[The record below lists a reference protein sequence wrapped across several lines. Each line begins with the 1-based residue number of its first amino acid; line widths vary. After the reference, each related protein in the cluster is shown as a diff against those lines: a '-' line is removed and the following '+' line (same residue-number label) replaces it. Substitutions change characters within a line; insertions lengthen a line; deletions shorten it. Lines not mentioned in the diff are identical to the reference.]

1 MSTLYVSASAAPGG
15 VGTKD
20 QPFRTISEAAAV
32 AVAGDTVEVGDGTYR
47 EWVKPSNPG
56 LSDTRRITFR
66 AAEGC
71 RPVVKGSE
79 IIDTWEDQGKGVWK
93 VDVPNSFFGDFNP
106 YKEILFGDWLLT
118 PAPEGPHKHL
128 GEVYLN
134 GEAFFEVT
142 SLEDV
147 NRPMERE
154 NVYDD
159 WTGVAVDPESYA
171 HGGRVWYCEVDTDS
185 THIWANFG
193 SVDPNEE
200 LTEINVRRSVF
211 FPVEAHVDF
220 ITVAGF
226 EMAHAAT
233 PWAPPTGDQPGLIG
247 PKWAKGWIIENNLIH
262 DAKCSAV
269 SLGKD
274 ATTGDN
280 YHQKRWDKPGYQYQ
294 LESVYEA
301 YMLGWS
307 KERIGSHVVRN
318 NEIYNCG
325 QNGIVGHLG
334 CVFSRIENN
343 HIHHIATRRE
353 YFGHE
358 IGGIKLHAPID
369 TVIANNRI
377 HDCTLGIWLDWEIQ
391 GTRISR
397 NVLYRNNRDIFLE
410 VSHGPYVVD
419 FNVFGSKAAVENVAQ
434 GGAYIHNLLLGT
446 LRQEH
451 VRDRATPY
459 HLPHSTA
466 PKGYAVIEGGDDRYR
481 GNIFA
486 GDSVESAYNLDRIL
500 PDLEKSIV
508 GLGTDGFG
516 DFPATMD
523 EYTEARKAYGNADH
537 MAFLGALQPIELRD
551 NAYSGNAQP
560 LAREEGA
567 LSLPGAQFSIV
578 EEEDGVYLEAELP
591 ESFAAGEAQTCALHD
606 PYSPTRF
613 SYADFEDADGS
624 PVSFEVDVT
633 GEKVGDTPGRGPV
646 AALSAGHSRV
656 KVWG

>member
-1 MSTLYVSASAAPGG
+1 MTIFHVAATAAPGG
-15 VGTKD
+15 DGTK
-20 QPFRTISEAAAV
+20 QHPFTTITAAARV
-32 AVAGDTVEVGDGTYR
+32 AVAGDTVEVGEGTYR

-56 LSDTRRITFR
+56 ISESRRVTFR
-66 AAEGC
+66 AANGTK
-71 RPVVKGSE
+71 PVIKGSE
-79 IIDTWEDQGKGVWK
+79 IIDTWIEETDGVWR
-93 VDVPNSFFGDFNP
+93 VELPNEFFGDFNP
-106 YKEILFGDWLLT
+106 YSEILFGDWLLS

-147 NRPMERE
+147 KHPLERE
-154 NVYDD
+154 AVRDD
-159 WTGVAVDPESYA
+159 WTGVVVDPQTYA
-171 HGGRVWYCEVDTDS
+171 HHGRVWYCEVDAERTK
-185 THIWANFG
+185 IWANFG
-193 SVDPNEE
+193 SLNPNNET
-200 LTEINVRRSVF
+200 TEINVRRSVF
-211 FPVEAHVDF
+211 FPVEAHVDY
-220 ITVAGF
+220 ITVSGF

-247 PKWAKGWIIENNLIH
+247 PKWAKGWIIENNRIH
-262 DAKCSAV
+262 NAKCSAV

-294 LESVYEA
+294 LESVFEA

-307 KERIGSHVVRN
+307 KERIGSHTVRN
-318 NEIYNCG
+318 NEIYDCG

-343 HIHHIATRRE
+343 HIHHVATRRE

-369 TVIANNRI
+369 TVIAQNRI

-410 VSHGPYVVD
+410 VSHGPYIVD

-434 GGAYIHNLLLGT
+434 GGAYVHNLLLGT

-486 GDSVESAYNLDRIL
+486 GETVEEAYDRSLIL
-500 PDLEKSIV
+500 PDLDKSIL
-508 GLGTDGFG
+508 GLGTDGFA
-516 DFPATMD
+516 DFPATMA
-523 EYTEARKAYGNADH
+523 EYIEARKAYGNADH

-551 NAYSGNAQP
+551 NAYAGSAKFLP
-560 LAREEGA
+560 REDGA
-567 LSLPGAQFSIV
+567 LSLRDAKFSVV
-578 EEEDGVYLEAELP
+578 EEGDCVYLETSLP
-591 ESFAAGEAQTCALHD
+591 TSFDDDAQSSALHD
-606 PYSPTRF
+606 SYPPTRF
-613 SYADFEDADGS
+613 SYAEFEDADGS
-624 PVSFEVDVT
+624 PVSFLVDIT
-633 GEKVGDTPGRGPV
+633 GDELGSAPSRGPF
-646 AALSAGHSRV
+646 AALASGSNRV
-656 KVWG
+656 KIWG

>member
-1 MSTLYVSASAAPGG
+1 MS
-15 VGTKD
+15 
-20 QPFRTISEAAAV
+20 
-32 AVAGDTVEVGDGTYR
+32 
-47 EWVKPSNPG
+47 
-56 LSDTRRITFR
+56 
-66 AAEGC
+66 
-71 RPVVKGSE
+71 
-79 IIDTWEDQGKGVWK
+79 
-93 VDVPNSFFGDFNP
+93 
-106 YKEILFGDWLLT
+106 
-118 PAPEGPHKHL
+118 
-128 GEVYLN
+128 
-134 GEAFFEVT
+134 
-142 SLEDV
+142 
-147 NRPMERE
+147 
-154 NVYDD
+154 
-159 WTGVAVDPESYA
+159 
-171 HGGRVWYCEVDTDS
+171 
-185 THIWANFG
+185 
-193 SVDPNEE
+193 
-200 LTEINVRRSVF
+200 
-211 FPVEAHVDF
+211 
-220 ITVAGF
+220 
-226 EMAHAAT
+226 
-233 PWAPPTGDQPGLIG
+233 G

-301 YMLGWS
+301 YILGWS

-369 TVIANNRI
+369 TVIAKNRI
-377 HDCTLGIWLDWEIQ
+377 HDCTLGIWLDWEIE

-486 GDSVESAYNLDRIL
+486 GNSVESAYNFERIL

-508 GLGTDGFG
+508 GLGTDGFE

-523 EYTEARKAYGNADH
+523 EYIEARKAYGNADH
-537 MAFLGALQPIELRD
+537 MAFLGALQPVELRD
-551 NAYSGNAQP
+551 NVYSGNAQH
-560 LAREEGA
+560 LAREDGA
-567 LSLPGAQFSIV
+567 LSLTGVRFSIV
-578 EEEDGVYLEAELP
+578 EEEDGVYLEAHLP
-591 ESFAAGEAQTCALHD
+591 QTFAEEAYTSALHES
-606 PYSPTRF
+606 YSPTRF
-613 SYADFEDADGS
+613 SYADFEDVDGS
-624 PVSFEVDVT
+624 PVSFEVDIT
-633 GEKVGDTPGRGPV
+633 GHNVGATPSRGPV
-646 AALSAGHSRV
+646 AALSGGDSRV